1 MRQLQRDR
9 RPCAADF
16 CTYRLVRSHSI
27 APVPVFADLF
37 PTRQMAPREP
47 AAEVVTKKEEGHRTP
62 RDATLVPVRNYEDF
76 LQYLLAKDD
85 RLKMVTLP
93 FEGKNKVIYKK

>member
-1 MRQLQRDR
+1 
-9 RPCAADF
+9 
-16 CTYRLVRSHSI
+16 
-27 APVPVFADLF
+27 
-37 PTRQMAPREP
+37 MAPRAP
-47 AAEVVTKKEEGHRTP
+47 AEEVVTKKEEGHRTP